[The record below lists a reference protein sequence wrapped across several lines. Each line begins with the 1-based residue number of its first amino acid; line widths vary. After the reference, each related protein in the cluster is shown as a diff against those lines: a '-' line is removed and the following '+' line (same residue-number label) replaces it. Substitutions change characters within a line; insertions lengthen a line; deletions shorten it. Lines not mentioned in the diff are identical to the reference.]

1 MSYAMIFPG
10 QGSQSVGMMAAYGPH
25 PVIRDTFEEASL
37 VLGEDFWSLV
47 SDGPEAELARTVV
60 TQPLM
65 LTAGI
70 AVWRLWQARG
80 LAQPDWL
87 AGHSLGEYT
96 ALVAAGAL
104 GFTDALRLTRY
115 RAEVMQL
122 AVPEGQGAMAAILG
136 LDDAGVESAC
146 LSAAEGEVLE
156 AANYN
161 APGQVV
167 IAGTRAAVERGMV
180 AAKALGAKRTV
191 MLPMS
196 VPSHCSLMRE
206 AAGKLATRLED
217 VAIDT
222 PRIPVLHN
230 YDMITHSEPEA
241 VRRALVEQLY
251 SPVRWSGTL
260 RTLADRGLV
269 NIAECGPGKVLGAL
283 CRRID
288 ERLQGTALVDTE
300 SLDAFSQRMQEPRA

>member
-230 YDMITHSEPEA
+230 CDMITHSEPEA